1 MTNLFSRR
9 LAVLEVKAWELICI
23 GLDKAASAWAKFS
36 IYINVAAF
44 AVAYIAVFGLCAFC
58 LVAVME
64 LWPNQ

>member
-9 LAVLEVKAWELICI
+9 LAVLEVKAWELISA
-23 GLDKAASAWAKFS
+23 GRDKAANVWTRFS

-44 AVAYIAVFGLCAFC
+44 AVAYIAMFGLCAFC